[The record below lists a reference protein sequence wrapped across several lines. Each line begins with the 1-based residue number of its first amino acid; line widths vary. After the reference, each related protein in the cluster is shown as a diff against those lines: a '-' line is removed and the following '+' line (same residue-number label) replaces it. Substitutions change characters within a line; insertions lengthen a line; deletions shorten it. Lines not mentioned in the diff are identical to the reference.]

1 MKKIDLNEVVKFYE
15 NEPRAG
21 TYLIAYGFGRKH
33 KKVLELIRKYQK
45 NFESFGP
52 LKGHKVSP
60 KVIKFVDLKST
71 NVKHKRG
78 RPPEEYLLSEPQA
91 AFLGT
96 LFRNN
101 DQVIDFKERLVKKF
115 FIMKDA
121 LAKIRL
127 QKHDPEH
134 IRARIEGKIPRRLET
149 TILSELVPYS
159 VNQGSE
165 GYSKNPE
172 NCYINYT
179 TMTNNALFIV
189 AKGFKNIRN
198 YLDKKQLRRVAV
210 AEDVIA
216 DLVTI
221 KMAEGLHY
229 KEIYQEIKKKIEAYG
244 AIIGKTKVPKIEYQ
258 KQLALF

>member
-1 MKKIDLNEVVKFYE
+1 MKKISLSGMIEFYGD
-15 NEPRAG
+15 EPR
-21 TYLIAYGFGRKH
+21 T
-33 KKVLELIRKYQK
+33 
-45 NFESFGP
+45 
-52 LKGHKVSP
+52 
-60 KVIKFVDLKST
+60 
-71 NVKHKRG
+71 
-78 RPPEEYLLSEPQA
+78 
-91 AFLGT
+91 GT
-96 LFRNN
+96 LFIAEGFQREHRKIVDVIRKHQEKFKTFGLILDRKSKPKGGRPVIEYMLNEGQTVFLGSLLKN
-101 DQVIDFKERLVKKF
+101 TEVIIDFKLKLAHV
-115 FIMKDA
+115 FILMKDA

-127 QKHDPEH
+127 QKHDPEY

-229 KEIYQEIKKKIEAYG
+229 KEIYQEIKKKVEAYG
-244 AIIGKTKVPKIEYQ
+244 EIIGKTKVPKIEYQ